1 MTPWHTS
8 GIRGSEVYVLLTQAM
23 PSGRRDY
30 AIAKAVQIDGVPFCR
45 AVGRDFEEEE

>member
-8 GIRGSEVYVLLTQAM
+8 GIRSGEGDVLLTQAM

-30 AIAKAVQIDGVPFCR
+30 AIATAVQSDGVPFCR

>member
-8 GIRGSEVYVLLTQAM
+8 GIRGSAVFVLLTQAR
-23 PSGRRDY
+23 PSGQRDY
-30 AIAKAVQIDGVPFCR
+30 VIAKAVQIDGVPFCR